1 MKDLDNEAILS
12 KNEAGFLKV
21 IVRPLFK
28 SLNDFMAEEGIIKK
42 MLDNID
48 TTILV

>member
-1 MKDLDNEAILS
+1 MKDLDNEAVLS
-12 KNEAGFLKV
+12 KGEAGFLKV

-28 SLNDFMAEEGIIKK
+28 CLNDFMVDEPTMKR